1 MKKALVAAALSAH
14 LTTQLFAGGDIA
26 PVEVNE
32 PVLEEVSHAQGDHE
46 ESKFYVVVAGMTLLG
61 DEIRHGEALLDG
73 NDEYGYG
80 FGIDIGYRLGN
91 GFALEY
97 DYTYG
102 RNTVY
107 EITADEKI
115 KARSTYHTSALDI
128 VYTYEATHKLGIFG
142 KVGYEFEW
150 EKISELDIDERED
163 DFVFGAGIEYAL
175 NTKYKLLAEY
185 EHSLIEGPHGDAIL
199 AGIMY
204 NF

>member
-1 MKKALVAAALSAH
+1 MKKAFVAAALSAH

-32 PVLEEVSHAQGDHE
+32 PVLEEVEHAQGHHE

-61 DEIRHGEALLDG
+61 DEIQHGEALLDG

-102 RNTVY
+102 KNTVY
-107 EITADEKI
+107 EITAHEEVE
-115 KARSTYHTSALDI
+115 ATSTYHTSALDI

-150 EKISELDIDERED
+150 EEISELGIDERED

-175 NTKYKLLAEY
+175 NKKYKLLAEY

>member
-14 LTTQLFAGGDIA
+14 MTTQLFAGGDFA
-26 PVEVNE
+26 PVKVHE
-32 PVLEEVSHAQGDHE
+32 PVLEEVEQAHGHHE
-46 ESKFYVVVAGMTLLG
+46 ESKFYVVVAGMMLLG
-61 DEIRHGEALLDG
+61 DEIQHGEALLDG

-80 FGIDIGYRLGN
+80 FGIDVGYRLGN

-102 RNTVY
+102 KNTVY
-107 EITADEKI
+107 EITAHEEVE
-115 KARSTYHTSALDI
+115 ATSTYHTSALDI
-128 VYTYEATHKLGIFG
+128 VYTYEATHNLGIFG

-150 EKISELDIDERED
+150 EEISELDISEREN

-175 NTKYKLLAEY
+175 NEKYKLLAEY

>member
-1 MKKALVAAALSAH
+1 MKKAFVAAALSAH
-14 LTTQLFAGGDIA
+14 LATQLFAGGDFV
-26 PVEVNE
+26 PVEVQE
-32 PVLEEVSHAQGDHE
+32 PALEVAQTDE
-46 ESKFYVVVAGMTLLG
+46 EQAESKFYVVIAGMMLLG
-61 DEIRHGEALLDG
+61 DEIQHGEALLDG

-102 RNTVY
+102 KNTVY
-107 EITADEKI
+107 EITAHEEI

-128 VYTYEATHKLGIFG
+128 VYTYEATENLGIFG

-150 EKISELDIDERED
+150 ERISELDISERED

-175 NTKYKLLAEY
+175 NEKYKLLAEY

>member
-1 MKKALVAAALSAH
+1 MKKAFIAAALSAH

-26 PVEVNE
+26 PVEVHE
-32 PVLEEVSHAQGDHE
+32 PEVIEQKT
-46 ESKFYVVVAGMTLLG
+46 ESKFYVVVAGMMLLG
-61 DEIRHGEALLDG
+61 DEIQHGEALLDG
-73 NDEYGYG
+73 DDNYGHG
-80 FGIDIGYRLGN
+80 FGIDVGYRLGN

-115 KARSTYHTSALDI
+115 KARSEYHTSALDL
-128 VYTYEATHKLGIFG
+128 VYTYEATEKLGIFG

-150 EKISELDIDERED
+150 EKISELDIDNRED

-175 NTKYKLLAEY
+175 NEKYKFIAEY

-199 AGIMY
+199 AGVMY

>member
-1 MKKALVAAALSAH
+1 MKKVLLSAV
-14 LTTQLFAGGDIA
+14 LSAQLFAGGNISA
-26 PVEVNE
+26 PVEVVE
-32 PVLEEVSHAQGDHE
+32 PVKEVEHAHGHHE
-46 ESKFYVVVAGMTLLG
+46 ESKFYLVVAGMMLLG
-61 DEIRHGEALLDG
+61 DEIQHGEALLDG

-80 FGIDIGYRLGN
+80 FGIDVGYRLGN

-97 DYTYG
+97 DFTYG
-102 RNTVY
+102 KNTVY

-115 KARSTYHTSALDI
+115 EATSTYHTSALDI
-128 VYTYEATHKLGIFG
+128 VYTYEATENLGIFG

-150 EKISELDIDERED
+150 EKISELDINERED
-163 DFVFGAGIEYAL
+163 DFVFVEVVKYAL
-175 NTKYKLLAEY
+175 NKKYKLLAEY

>member
-1 MKKALVAAALSAH
+1 MKKTLVAAALSAH

-26 PVEVNE
+26 PVEVHE
-32 PVLEEVSHAQGDHE
+32 PALEEVEQAHGHHE
-46 ESKFYVVVAGMTLLG
+46 ESKFYLVVAGMMLLG
-61 DEIRHGEALLDG
+61 DEIQHGEALLDG

-80 FGIDIGYRLGN
+80 FGIDVGYRLGN

-102 RNTVY
+102 KNTVY
-107 EITADEKI
+107 EIIADEKI
-115 KARSTYHTSALDI
+115 EATSTYHTSALDI
-128 VYTYEATHKLGIFG
+128 VYTYEATENLGIFG

-150 EKISELDIDERED
+150 EKISELDINERED
-163 DFVFGAGIEYAL
+163 DFVFGAGVEYAL
-175 NTKYKLLAEY
+175 NKKYKLLAEY

>member
-1 MKKALVAAALSAH
+1 MKKTLVAAALSAH
-14 LTTQLFAGGDIA
+14 LTTQLFFFFFIA
-26 PVEVNE
+26 PVEVHE
-32 PVLEEVSHAQGDHE
+32 PALEEVEQAHGHHE
-46 ESKFYVVVAGMTLLG
+46 ESKFYVVVAGMMLLG
-61 DEIRHGEALLDG
+61 DEIQHGEALLDG
-73 NDEYGYG
+73 NDKYGYG
-80 FGIDIGYRLGN
+80 FGIDVGYRLGN
-91 GFALEY
+91 GFAVEY

-102 RNTVY
+102 KNTVY

-150 EKISELDIDERED
+150 EEISELNIDERED

-175 NTKYKLLAEY
+175 NKKYKLLAEY